1 MWETITN
8 CGKQLSVHSK
18 VREEN
23 DGHFKIYDIV
33 EIEFDQYKL
42 ELISRDELTP
52 EQKLQQVLNCEQLTR
67 YQFQVNI
74 E

>member
-67 YQFQVNI
+67 YQFQVNV

>member
-52 EQKLQQVLNCEQLTR
+52 EQKLQQVLNCEQLVR
-67 YQFQVNI
+67 YQFQVDM